1 MSEEMV
7 FEGQT
12 EKDAV
17 RAACQKLLV
26 EPKMVEYEVLES
38 KEATKT
44 RFRSVRAY
52 CKIQVTQVNR
62 AVAAP
67 KKEKSDDSTEATAP
81 ESQQHEERER
91 RPQRNDRN
99 RDRNDGNRDRNDG
112 NRSRG
117 PRRERED
124 KPLDPEMVA
133 ESAERAKNL
142 VTQLLEK
149 MGFEAIVSIEE
160 NDQRVFVHI
169 GGSDPI
175 LFNEEENVLG
185 SIQYIANAAIHWKL
199 RGKRIIVERAGA
211 RADREDELSRLAKEM
226 AEKVKETGEEMT
238 LQPMHSGDRRLV
250 HQALNDMEGV
260 TTKSE
265 GTGGFRCI
273 RILPE

>member
-44 RFRSVRAY
+44 RFRTVRAH

-62 AVAAP
+62 AVAPP
-67 KKEKSDDSTEATAP
+67 KKEKSEDSTGSNAP
-81 ESQQHEERER
+81 ESKGDEQRER
-91 RPQRNDRN
+91 RPRRNNDRN
-99 RDRNDGNRDRNDG
+99 HDRNDGNG

-117 PRRERED
+117 PRRQRED

-169 GGSDPI
+169 GGNDPI
-175 LFNEEENVLG
+175 LFNEEENVLE

-199 RGKRIIVERAGA
+199 RGKRIVVERAGA
-211 RADREDELSRLAKEM
+211 RADREQELSRLAKEM

-250 HQALNDMEGV
+250 HQALNDVEGV

>member
-44 RFRSVRAY
+44 RFRTVRAY

-62 AVAAP
+62 AVAPP
-67 KKEKSDDSTEATAP
+67 KKEKSEDSTESTAP
-81 ESQQHEERER
+81 EAREEGQRER
-91 RPQRNDRN
+91 RPRRNDRN
-99 RDRNDGNRDRNDG
+99 DRNDGNR

-133 ESAERAKNL
+133 ESGERAKNL

-211 RADREDELSRLAKEM
+211 RADREEELSRLAKEM